1 MEIKITC
8 KDKTSEEHS
17 LSIVMTSETTL
28 FNYQGIENGPHKST
42 EIKKEI
48 DEYHQASY
56 GHGKP
61 YYERD
66 FLLKF
71 ELESKDSIE
80 CSLLRVFA
88 ITISNCRFSFNE
100 TMDKTLLQHFE
111 MLFFDQLHFDWTG
124 DMGVQPF
131 IYMISKD
138 LLDRYS
144 QAVNELYDMGIL
156 YQYMMGSEKT
166 FFVPFNFIDY
176 PELHSFEQEMLWR
189 EIKKAIN
196 KAIRRMTH

>member
-1 MEIKITC
+1 MEIRIVC
-8 KDKTSEEHS
+8 KDKSSEEHF
-17 LSIVMTSETTL
+17 LSVVMTSETTS
-28 FNYQGIENGPHKST
+28 FNYKGKNNGSFKST
-42 EIKKEI
+42 VIKKEI

-124 DMGVQPF
+124 DMGIQPF

-138 LLDRYS
+138 LIIRYS
-144 QAVNELYDMGIL
+144 QTVSELYDMGIL
-156 YQYMMGSEKT
+156 YKYIMGDEET
-166 FFVPFNFIDY
+166 YFVPFDFTDY
-176 PELHSFEQEMLWR
+176 PELHSSEQKMLWR